1 MTASK
6 YITSMEGI
14 ALTNSP
20 SISFMYKGASIAPI
34 QITKHT
40 ATEVQVALLL
50 MCDSRSQPAATDPFV
65 CTPFSS
71 LPRRTSL
78 AIARL

>member
-6 YITSMEGI
+6 YITSLDGI

-34 QITKHT
+34 QITKQT
-40 ATEVQVALLL
+40 ATEVQVALPL
-50 MCDSRSQPAATDPFV
+50 MCDRRSQPAATDPFV

-71 LPRRTSL
+71 PRRRTSL
-78 AIARL
+78 ATARS